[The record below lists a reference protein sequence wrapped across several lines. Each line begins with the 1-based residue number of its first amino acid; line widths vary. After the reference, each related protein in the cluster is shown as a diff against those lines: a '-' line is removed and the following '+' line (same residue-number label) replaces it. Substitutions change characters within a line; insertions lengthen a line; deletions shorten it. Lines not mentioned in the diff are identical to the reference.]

1 MTLEKLV
8 QTLGSQES
16 PILGAQLPKKKKKY
30 LGFSKG
36 SVYSGVWIWTLQTL
50 VFVWTMK
57 PQKDN

>member
-1 MTLEKLV
+1 MTLEKLI

-16 PILGAQLPKKKKKY
+16 PNLGAQLLKKY

-36 SVYSGVWIWTLQTL
+36 SVYSWIWRLQTL